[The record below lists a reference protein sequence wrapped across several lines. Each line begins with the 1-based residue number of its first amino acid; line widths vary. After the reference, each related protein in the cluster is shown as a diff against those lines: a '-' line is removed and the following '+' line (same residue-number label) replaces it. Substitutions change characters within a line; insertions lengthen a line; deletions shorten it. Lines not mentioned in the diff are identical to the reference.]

1 MRQTVAPALVTAS
14 IYLIGLLAVLFLP
27 SGNLNAKPIFLLKL
41 FIICFGTILA
51 SFLTVRESRRQ
62 RRSRNLEYDKSLFS
76 AITENLDEGIGIL
89 DHAGCF
95 QCWSSRFSLL
105 LGETDRLTEGCRI
118 SDVLPE
124 SICRFIRSSQRDL
137 QSREANLPSEI
148 FPFEDI
154 YLKVRL
160 LSVSDKGSRAGYAVL
175 LQDQTRQVH
184 MEQELNDRLKEI
196 RYHIDTKDSLLS
208 NVSHELKTPL
218 NALFGF
224 THILEETALDENQK
238 ELVSKIGVSSDCLNE
253 RINDILYLSSL
264 KKGALSQTVSYFWL
278 KDLMDGLFDKFSTPV
293 AHKGIRLIEDYQF
306 DPDLCLCLDHSWME
320 QILSNLIGN
329 ACKFTDIGYVRI
341 CVCVLKEFEDTAVLK
356 FTVEDTGIGIK
367 DEDLP
372 NIFEDFYQTEN
383 HLTKEYQGAGLGLP
397 ICKYL
402 AENMGGNLSAE
413 STAGV
418 GSCFHFTV
426 TAPKVYQKRE
436 DSLSPSISLEGH
448 GEKVLVVE
456 DASMNFEVVSEL
468 LSKVNICCDHAASGL
483 AALKI
488 CEQVGDDYYKAIFMD
503 IHMPIMDGY
512 ETAEKLKARGFKTP
526 IIALTATSMDAATQ
540 KKHRHLFSN
549 FIFKPFKYT
558 QLYNALIPYID
569 SLSIAPEQS
578 VQRPELSAA
587 SYEDPY
593 IGRNEA
599 IENMGGNPAL
609 YEKHLAK
616 FKNNYAEAADTLE
629 GYLKAGDRQEA
640 KRLAHS
646 VKGLAAT
653 LGLARLTGAAKKL
666 ETAIDENQ
674 ENLDSETAG
683 FRKYLAQVTEDRD
696 KT

>member
-1 MRQTVAPALVTAS
+1 MRQTVSTALVTAS
-14 IYLIGLLAVLFLP
+14 IYLIGLLAIFFLP
-27 SGNLNAKPIFLLKL
+27 SGNMDAKPIFLLKL
-41 FIICFGTILA
+41 FTICLGTILA
-51 SFLTVRESRRQ
+51 SFLLIRENRG
-62 RRSRNLEYDKSLFS
+62 RSRNRQLEYDNSLFS
-76 AITENLDEGIGIL
+76 AITESLDEGIGIL

-105 LGETDRLTEGCRI
+105 LGETNRLKEGCHA

-124 SICRFIRSSQRDL
+124 NICRFIRGAQQDI
-137 QSREANLPSEI
+137 QNRETNPPSEL
-148 FPFEDI
+148 FPFEDT

-160 LSVSDKGSRAGYAVL
+160 LPVSDKGGSVGCAVL

-184 MEQELNDRLKEI
+184 MEQELSDRLKEI

-224 THILEETALDENQK
+224 THILEETVLDENQK

-264 KKGALSQTVSYFWL
+264 KKGSLSQTVSYFWL
-278 KDLMDGLFDKFSTPV
+278 KDLMDGLFDKFSTPA
-293 AHKGIRLIEDYQF
+293 AHKSIRLIEDYQF
-306 DPDLCLCLDHSWME
+306 DPTLCLCLDHAWME

-329 ACKFTDIGYVRI
+329 ACKFTDVGYVRI
-341 CVCVLKEFEDTAVLK
+341 CVCVLKEFEDTSVLK

-372 NIFEDFYQTEN
+372 NIFKDFYQTKN

-402 AENMGGNLSAE
+402 VENMGGTLSAE
-413 STAGV
+413 STAGI
-418 GSCFHFTV
+418 GSSFHFTV
-426 TAPKVYQKRE
+426 TAPKVYQKRD
-436 DSLSPSISLEGH
+436 DSLSPSIKLKGH

-456 DASMNFEVVSEL
+456 DASLNFEVVSEL
-468 LSKVNICCDHAASGL
+468 LSNVNICCDHASSGL

-512 ETAEKLKARGFKTP
+512 ETAEKLKERGFTTP
-526 IIALTATSMDAATQ
+526 IIALTATSMDTATQ
-540 KKHRHLFSN
+540 KKHQHLFSN
-549 FIFKPFKYT
+549 FVFKPFKYT

-569 SLSIAPEQS
+569 SLSPIPEQS
-578 VQRPELSAA
+578 VQTPDPPSI
-587 SYEDPY
+587 SYDNPY
-593 IGRNEA
+593 IGKDEA
-599 IENMGGNPAL
+599 IENMGGSPAL

-616 FKNNYAEAADTLE
+616 FKKNYTEAGDTLE
-629 GYLKAGDRQEA
+629 SYLKAGDRQEA

-653 LGLARLTGAAKKL
+653 LGLTWLAEAAKEL

-674 ENLDSETAG
+674 EELLSETAN
-683 FRKYLAQVTEDRD
+683 FQKRLAQVTEDRD
-696 KT
+696 KA

>member
-1 MRQTVAPALVTAS
+1 MRQTVVTAS
-14 IYLIGLLAVLFLP
+14 IYLIGLLAILFLP
-27 SGNLNAKPIFLLKL
+27 SDNMGTKPIFLLKL
-41 FIICFGTILA
+41 FTICLGTIIA
-51 SFLTVRESRRQ
+51 SSLVMRRQ
-62 RRSRNLEYDKSLFS
+62 NRSQKLEYDNSLFS
-76 AITENLDEGIGIL
+76 TITESLDEGVGIL
-89 DHAGCF
+89 DHTGCF
-95 QCWSSRFSLL
+95 QYWSSRFSLL
-105 LGETDRLTEGCRI
+105 LGETGPLTEGCRT
-118 SDVLPE
+118 SDILPE
-124 SICRFIRSSQRDL
+124 NICRFIRGAWQNI
-137 QSREANLPSEI
+137 QNRETNSPSGL
-148 FPFEDI
+148 FPFEDT

-160 LSVSDKGSRAGYAVL
+160 FPVFDKDGSIGCAVL

-224 THILEETALDENQK
+224 THILAETALDENQR
-238 ELVSKIGVSSDCLNE
+238 ELVTKIGVSSDCLNE

-278 KDLMDGLFDKFSTPV
+278 KDLMDGLFDKFSTPA
-293 AHKGIRLIEDYQF
+293 AHKSIRLIEDYQF
-306 DPDLCLCLDHSWME
+306 DPNLCLCLDHSWME

-329 ACKFTDIGYVRI
+329 ACKFTDAGYVRI
-341 CVCVLKEFEDTAVLK
+341 CVCVLKESQDTAVLK

-436 DSLSPSISLEGH
+436 DSLSPSTSLEGH

-456 DASMNFEVVSEL
+456 DASMNFEVVRDL
-468 LSKVNICCDHAASGL
+468 LSRVNIDCDHASSGL
-483 AALKI
+483 AALKM
-488 CEQVGDDYYKAIFMD
+488 CEEVGDEYYSAIFMD

-512 ETAEKLKARGFKTP
+512 ETAGKLKERGFKTP
-526 IIALTATSMDAATQ
+526 IIALTATSMDTATQ
-540 KKHRHLFSN
+540 KKYQHLFSN

-558 QLYNALIPYID
+558 QLYNALTPYID
-569 SLSIAPEQS
+569 SLSPVPRQS
-578 VQRPELSAA
+578 VQTPAPPVNP
-587 SYEDPY
+587 YENPY
-593 IGRNEA
+593 IGKDEA

-616 FKNNYAEAADTLE
+616 FKNNYTEAADTLE
-629 GYLKAGDRQEA
+629 RYLKAGDRQEA

-653 LGLARLTGAAKKL
+653 LGLIWLAEAAKEL
-666 ETAIDENQ
+666 EAAIDAGRED
-674 ENLDSETAG
+674 LHSETAD
-683 FRKYLAQVTEDRD
+683 FQKRLAQVTEDRS
-696 KT
+696 KA